1 MVLPSILLFYG
12 SHKWYDD
19 YIEHFLKFHLTL
31 PDLEIWGK
39 SSPHHCSGIF
49 LETFVTVRFSVP
61 GRGAI
66 KVRLNMGL
74 ESMFSF
80 QLYERKHYTG
90 QQTLAIKLVLFVS
103 LISILCFP
111 NIKLI
116 KVSPSSFDWVWI
128 GGSKS
133 MKEKLLFCLLLILWR
148 WKEERGRDGY
158 WQENR
163 ELSKVWG
170 LDRLGW
176 MHLTSIL
183 FKWCLDTYLL
193 PLIFLDRKSGG

>member
-31 PDLEIWGK
+31 PDLEIRGK
-39 SSPHHCSGIF
+39 SSPHHCNGIF
-49 LETFVTVRFSVP
+49 LETFVTVQFSLP

-103 LISILCFP
+103 LISMLCFP

-128 GGSKS
+128 GGRNQWRKNSFS
-133 MKEKLLFCLLLILWR
+133 VCYWSCRDEKKR
-148 WKEERGRDGY
+148 EEEMVTGRKI
-158 WQENR
+158 ENYQR
-163 ELSKVWG
+163 IGS
-170 LDRLGW
+170 
-176 MHLTSIL
+176 
-183 FKWCLDTYLL
+183 
-193 PLIFLDRKSGG
+193 